1 MTYGLK
7 DFCADARN
15 ALTEDPGTAGR
26 QGVAKCLEK
35 LLANRDF
42 VASTFDG
49 DAPPVKELYR
59 DPDFGFRVL
68 AHTNRKPSKNSAHDH
83 GPSWAVY
90 GMAMNFTDMTEYKRA
105 DDGVGDSSGDTAT
118 VEKTKEYR
126 LEEGKAV
133 LFDTGVIHRLSR
145 PLETRLIRVTGADLE
160 TVLRHRFD
168 VETGEV
174 TAMPPTKAANER
186 GIQATQ

>member
-1 MTYGLK
+1 MTYGLQ

-15 ALTEDPGTAGR
+15 ALTGDPGTAGR
-26 QGVAKCLEK
+26 QKIAKCLEK
-35 LLANRDF
+35 LLANKDF
-42 VASTFDG
+42 VASTFDD

-68 AHTNRKPSKNSAHDH
+68 AHTNREPSKNSAHDH

-90 GMAMNFTDMTEYKRA
+90 GMAMNFTDMTEFKRA
-105 DDGVGDSSGDTAT
+105 DDGVGDSGGDTAT

-126 LEEGKAV
+126 LEQGRAV
-133 LFDTGVIHRLSR
+133 LFDTGVIHQLSR
-145 PLETRLIRVTGADLE
+145 PLETRLIRVTGADLD

-168 VETGEV
+168 VETGKV
-174 TAMPPTKAANER
+174 TAMPPTKETAEQAMKAA
-186 GIQATQ
+186 G

>member
-1 MTYGLK
+1 MTYGLE

-15 ALTEDPGTAGR
+15 ALTEDSGTAGR
-26 QGVAKCLEK
+26 QAVAKCLEK
-35 LLANRDF
+35 LLTNTDF
-42 VASTFDG
+42 VSSTFD
-49 DAPPVKELYR
+49 DEAPPVKELYR

-90 GMAMNFTDMTEYKRA
+90 GMAMNFTDMTEYRRA
-105 DDGVGDSSGDTAT
+105 GDDGGDTAT

-126 LEEGKAV
+126 LEEGTAV
-133 LFDTGVIHRLSR
+133 LFDTGVIHQLSR
-145 PLETRLIRVTGADLE
+145 PMETRLIRVTGADLD

-168 VETGEV
+168 VETGKV
-174 TAMPPTKAANER
+174 TAMPPTKETAEQAMNAA
-186 GIQATQ
+186 G